1 MTEQEKFIQQVK
13 GIRDYWLELPGKT
26 TEDAVDGAIFSLLV
40 MVDGCSGM
48 NDFHSLK
55 IIDTQT
61 RKRLDTGC
69 LHDMFC
75 AALRADKQTAE
86 S

>member
-1 MTEQEKFIQQVK
+1 MTEQEKFIQQIK

-26 TEDAVDGAIFSLLV
+26 TEDVVDGAIFSLLV
-40 MVDGCSGM
+40 MVDGCNGM

-55 IIDTQT
+55 IIDAQT
-61 RKRLDTGC
+61 RKRLDNGC

-75 AALRADKQTAE
+75 AALRADRQTTE